1 MVDVTLMSYFLTVA
15 SKPKLTNSDEV
26 KEAVRCL
33 KFSKALDPTGIPNRA
48 LKYLHKR
55 AVSPPAQ
62 IFNAILLTH
71 RLPTAWKRARVI
83 FIPKSEKDPVLL

>member
-33 KFSKALDPTGIPNRA
+33 KFSKAPTLPVSEQGSKVSSQASGISPGPDIQCNST
-48 LKYLHKR
+48 HS
-55 AVSPPAQ
+55 SPPYSVE
-62 IFNAILLTH
+62 
-71 RLPTAWKRARVI
+71 ARSSNLH
-83 FIPKSEKDPVLL
+83 P